1 MSAALARIIAIVLF
15 VGLPVLEIS
24 VLIRVGSVIG
34 FWPTLL
40 LIILTALIGTTL
52 LRIQGAAVFLDAKS
66 ALSQNRFPASSVLE
80 GIILLVSALFLIIPG
95 FVTDGLGII
104 LLIPPLRHRLLKL
117 ILKLTQVPQ
126 SEPFEPEAQPAQTS
140 PFKETDHIIDGEF
153 RDL

>member
-1 MSAALARIIAIVLF
+1 MSAALARNIAIALF
-15 VGLPVLEIS
+15 VVLPVLEIS

-52 LRIQGAAVFLDAKS
+52 LRIQGTAVFLEAKS
-66 ALSQNRFPASSVLE
+66 ALSNNRFPSRSVLE
-80 GIILLVSALFLIIPG
+80 GIILLFGALLLITPG

-104 LLIPPLRHRLLKL
+104 LLIPPLRHRLLTR
-117 ILKLTQVPQ
+117 ILKLANVPQ
-126 SEPFEPEAQPAQTS
+126 SEPFEPEAQPAQTA
-140 PFKETDHIIDGEF
+140 PFNETDHIIDGEF